1 MPVMTTPNQLP
12 IEMNAVQT
20 EQQTL
25 PRMEA
30 VAAMTPETG
39 KVAAKRMQKKTEKTD
54 AKIDQL
60 LPSSAGK

>member
-1 MPVMTTPNQLP
+1 
-12 IEMNAVQT
+12 
-20 EQQTL
+20 
-25 PRMEA
+25 MEA